1 MANPLQKSGK
11 MSSFVASRPL
21 IRTYNIS
28 EQKRLRQRQ
37 NMPQGMVFLNKVNVI
52 MERALQ
58 RTLNIVPENDKNS
71 SILLRVSVHEKS
83 AGVFCSQKKYPYF
96 KKFSC
101 CLEEI
106 LLEGMHCDIE

>member
-21 IRTYNIS
+21 IRTYKMS

-37 NMPQGMVFLNKVNVI
+37 NMPQGMVSLNKVNVI

-71 SILLRVSVHEKS
+71 SIVLRVSVHKKS
-83 AGVFCSQKKYPYF
+83 AAVFCSQKKYPYF
-96 KKFSC
+96 IISLC
-101 CLEEI
+101 CLGEI
-106 LLEGMHCDIE
+106 LLGGMHCDFE